1 MDSNRSTPAK
11 PELPDGFLPLFATLL
26 LLWIL
31 LHGSLSLQL
40 LAIGIPAALAIA
52 WLFRD
57 GLSFVTDFRFRS
69 PEALRAAPQFLLFF
83 FKSLV
88 IANIA
93 LAGVVLSPKLPIAPG
108 IVKARTRLKSR
119 MGRLLLANAITLTP
133 GTLTVKLDGEW
144 IYVHCVRVAATD
156 IEGATAEILAGFER
170 YLEVMYG

>member
-69 PEALRAAPQFLLFF
+69 PEALRAEFAD
-83 FKSLV
+83 
-88 IANIA
+88 A
-93 LAGVVLSPKLPIAPG
+93 
-108 IVKARTRLKSR
+108 IV
-119 MGRLLLANAITLTP
+119 
-133 GTLTVKLDGEW
+133 
-144 IYVHCVRVAATD
+144 
-156 IEGATAEILAGFER
+156 
-170 YLEVMYG
+170 